1 MKNFNQLYE
10 HSSKEEKEFLDK
22 IISMALCLR
31 KHIVLRDSFE
41 IEKEKIMKSFKKKIY
56 FNREKEE
63 NWNIEKKGKK
73 LGFEKSED
81 LVYLGYEIEM
91 KVEIFEDITVKV
103 LKIQGIDV
111 SDKDIFI

>member
-31 KHIVLRDSFE
+31 KHRVLRDAFE
-41 IEKEKIMKSFKKKIY
+41 EEEKIMKSFKKKIY
-56 FNREKEE
+56 FHREKEE
-63 NWNIEKKGKK
+63 NWDIEKKGKK
-73 LGFEKSED
+73 LRFEKSED
-81 LVYLGYEIEM
+81 LVYLGYEIGM
-91 KVEIFEDITVKV
+91 KVEIFEDITTKV
-103 LKIQGIDV
+103 LEINGIDV